1 MTLFWLLAAGMVAV
15 ALLFVLPPLLAPEAA
30 GRRGG
35 SPQAQASLA
44 VLREQL
50 AQLQADHASGRI
62 APDHYAQARAEIERR
77 ALREGCAAPD
87 RLDTRPAPRWALA
100 VTLGLGAISVGLYAA
115 LGDPAALTPADAD
128 PHASPSASAGHDP
141 GDPMAERLAGLIQ
154 HLQAH
159 PDDTEGW
166 MTLAHTYATLGD
178 FAGGAATWARMGARA
193 PQDPGV
199 LADWADLLAT
209 AADGDFSG
217 EPDRLIGRLLALA
230 PDDVKGLALAGTS
243 AFFRG
248 DFHGAIDAWERLL
261 PLVDPDGPV
270 HEQIQASLAQA
281 RRAAEGAAADG
292 GAADGGA
299 TDGAATDGGAA
310 DRTAA
315 DRAAAGAEGPAF
327 PPGARASG
335 GRGRQD

>member
-1 MTLFWLLAAGMVAV
+1 MA
-15 ALLFVLPPLLAPEAA
+15 
-30 GRRGG
+30 
-35 SPQAQASLA
+35 
-44 VLREQL
+44 
-50 AQLQADHASGRI
+50 
-62 APDHYAQARAEIERR
+62 
-77 ALREGCAAPD
+77 
-87 RLDTRPAPRWALA
+87 
-100 VTLGLGAISVGLYAA
+100 LGLGAISVGLYAA
-115 LGDPAALTPADAD
+115 LGNPAALTPADAD

-159 PDDTEGW
+159 PDDAEGW

-270 HEQIQASLAQA
+270 HEQVQASLAQA
-281 RRAAEGAAADG
+281 RRAAE
-292 GAADGGA
+292 
-299 TDGAATDGGAA
+299 GAATDGGAA

>member
-50 AQLQADHASGRI
+50 AQLQADHASGRL
-62 APDHYAQARAEIERR
+62 APDHYAQARTEIERR

-100 VTLGLGAISVGLYAA
+100 VALGLGAISVGLYAA
-115 LGDPAALTPADAD
+115 LGNPAALTPADAD
-128 PHASPSASAGHDP
+128 PHASPSASADP

-159 PDDTEGW
+159 PDDAEGW
-166 MTLAHTYATLGD
+166 TTLAHTYATLGD
-178 FAGGAATWARMGARA
+178 FASGAATWARMGDRA

-270 HEQIQASLAQA
+270 HEQVQASLAQA
-281 RRAAEGAAADG
+281 RRAAKGAAADG
-292 GAADGGA
+292 GAAE
-299 TDGAATDGGAA
+299 GAATDGGAA

-315 DRAAAGAEGPAF
+315 DRAAADRTAAGAEGPAF

-335 GRGRQD
+335 DRGRQD